1 MLEINLKSCNCQS
14 CNWSF
19 LSFFFELIIRF
30 LNSSSIWWNQ
40 KNIKKYFLMK
50 SNSYKKLFFWL
61 GEVELILFIIFL
73 TSKNRSQ
80 KYNFCYFWLGF
91 FQIRKI
97 QSDQNMMIP
106 ELSGIHMNFPFE
118 VSLYS
123 GQSVENSRSPTSP
136 SQKIF
141 WKYFLEKIEIRI
153 SNSGMS
159 AIFFEHPCSVLTSES
174 PLRSR

>member
-1 MLEINLKSCNCQS
+1 MII
-14 CNWSF
+14 F
-19 LSFFFELIIRF
+19 IFFFELIIRF

-97 QSDQNMMIP
+97 
-106 ELSGIHMNFPFE
+106 
-118 VSLYS
+118 
-123 GQSVENSRSPTSP
+123 ENSRSPTSP